1 MIPKVIHYC
10 WFGGKPLPKD
20 VQECIASWK
29 KYCPEYE
36 IRRWS
41 ESDFDLDCH
50 PFVRTA
56 YDAKAWAFVSD
67 YARLKIVYDHGGI
80 YLDTDVELLKNL
92 DFLLSNKC
100 YFGIEQQYN
109 LCATGLGFGAEKAN
123 PVVKEML
130 KMYDGILYCE
140 KEKEQIACPI
150 LNTAAL
156 KKLGYS
162 YGEESVRIDGM
173 LILPPKYM
181 DPLAQGN
188 TKNLLCLDTIS
199 IHHYSA
205 SWTSKSNRLKRK
217 LFRMIGEE
225 NIHRLKKLLKRGS

>member
-67 YARLKIVYDHGGI
+67 YARLKIVHDHGGI

-92 DFLLSNKC
+92 DFLLSNEC
-100 YFGIEQQYN
+100 FFGIQQQGF
-109 LCATGLGFGAEKAN
+109 LCNTGLGFGAEKEN
-123 PVVKEML
+123 PVIKTML
-130 KMYDGILYCE
+130 EIYNGLVYQEDRKN
-140 KEKEQIACPI
+140 QITCPPF
-150 LNTAAL
+150 NTAAL
-156 KKLGYS
+156 QKLGYS
-162 YGEESVRIDGM
+162 YWEEPVQIGGM
-173 LILPPKYM
+173 LVLPPKYM
-181 DPLAQGN
+181 DPLAPGDS
-188 TKNLLCLDTIS
+188 KNLLCLDTIS